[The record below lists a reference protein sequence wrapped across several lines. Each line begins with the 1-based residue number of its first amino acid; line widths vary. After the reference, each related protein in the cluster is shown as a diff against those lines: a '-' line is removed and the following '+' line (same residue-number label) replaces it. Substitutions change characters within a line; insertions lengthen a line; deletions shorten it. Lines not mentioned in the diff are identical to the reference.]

1 MSAPYP
7 SWVRVAAPLH
17 AARRILLTSAVP
29 SRLPRRPATPRCFRL
44 VLVAAVLG
52 CSGDQQHAIDASRR
66 LAATAKAAN
75 PKLPAPP
82 PVAAQSAAAAT
93 PVLHVD
99 ASESMRGF
107 VNCLQRPTQF
117 DRVLDRLTVDL
128 GITSVTS
135 FGAQRSQD
143 RATMDV
149 VPASRELHCP
159 AFYKWHQNPDYQLFD
174 SIAADRGG
182 ATHFYLTDGVQ
193 SDFVGHNQSPS
204 VERLGRWLAQ
214 GHALA
219 LLAFRG
225 HFEGRGWS
233 ETRQAWID
241 GVSTEKR
248 PFYLFVL
255 APTEPALDATLGR
268 LSQSLRDSALVQRF
282 APGAATC
289 DVALTQVSAVTRDA
303 KIPWVMLTQ
312 TATQKAAAAPL
323 AVADYACRIRPEFPL
338 ATLRPRLLG
347 LAYWKWKGTS
357 FDSTE
362 APNGLSVSARPT
374 TTSAAGASTPLVV
387 SADVGSG
394 TLFGFAHA
402 VLGAEPGELRPAVL
416 ALSADADAERADQD
430 RTYRIGWLVEQL
442 ARAQVERTVAP
453 RSFSF
458 TMSYH

>member
-1 MSAPYP
+1 VTA
-7 SWVRVAAPLH
+7 
-17 AARRILLTSAVP
+17 
-29 SRLPRRPATPRCFRL
+29 
-44 VLVAAVLG
+44 LG
-52 CSGDQQHAIDASRR
+52 CGGGDQQHAIDASRQLSAR
-66 LAATAKAAN
+66 VKRADPT
-75 PKLPAPP
+75 LPAPP
-82 PVAAQSAAAAT
+82 AAVARPAGAPT

-174 SIAADRGG
+174 AITADSGG
-182 ATHFYLTDGVQ
+182 ATHFYLSDGVQ

-204 VERLGRWLAQ
+204 VERLGRWLER

-225 HFEGRGWS
+225 RFEGRGWS
-233 ETRQAWID
+233 ETRQAWIEN
-241 GVSTEKR
+241 VSTEKR

-255 APTEPALDATLGR
+255 APTESALDATLGK
-268 LSQSLRDSALVQRF
+268 LSRTLLDSALVQRF
-282 APGAATC
+282 APGAAAC
-289 DVALTQVSAVTRDA
+289 DVALARVSSVTRDE
-303 KIPWVMLTQ
+303 KLPWVMLTQ
-312 TATQKAAAAPL
+312 AATQKAASTPV

-338 ATLRPRLLG
+338 ATLRPRVLG
-347 LAYWKWKGTS
+347 VGYWRWKGTA
-357 FDSTE
+357 FDSAS
-362 APNGLSVSARPT
+362 APNGLVVSTRPT
-374 TTSAAGASTPLVV
+374 AESPAGASTPLLVTAGTG
-387 SADVGSG
+387 AD
-394 TLFGFAHA
+394 TRFGFAHV
-402 VLGAEPGELRPAVL
+402 VLGAEPGALRPAVL

-453 RSFSF
+453 RSFSLTTF
-458 TMSYH
+458 YH